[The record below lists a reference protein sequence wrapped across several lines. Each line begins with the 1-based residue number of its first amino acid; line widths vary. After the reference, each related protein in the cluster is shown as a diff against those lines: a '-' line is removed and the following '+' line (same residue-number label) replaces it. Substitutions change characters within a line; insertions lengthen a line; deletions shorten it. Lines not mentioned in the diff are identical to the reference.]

1 MTESNKKRSTY
12 LTWEVKYN
20 LVNDILDSDDT
31 NQNKTKEIL
40 QMIHDE
46 VEDRRG
52 YNYEWISKANEDAMN
67 EVVKDKYIET
77 FKKQES
83 V

>member
-31 NQNKTKEIL
+31 NHNKTKEIL

-67 EVVKDKYIET
+67 EVVKDKLQT
-77 FKKQES
+77 LKKQES

>member
-20 LVNDILDSDDT
+20 LVNEILNNDVV
-31 NQNKTKEIL
+31 NPTKIAEIL
-40 QMIHDE
+40 QLIHNE